1 MAPGDGSRA
10 PPPAGRLVSAVV
22 SWFQSNIV
30 DPIQSALLGSGGLVA
45 YLVVFGLV
53 FAEDALFV
61 GFVIPGETAAVLGGV
76 LASRGAVNVWVMM
89 GVVVVAA
96 IAGDSVGYEIGRH
109 FGTRILRMRPLRK
122 HEHRVA
128 RAQDFVRR
136 RGAPAVFLGRFV
148 AFFRATVPGL
158 AGMSRMPYRRFLGWN
173 ALGGLIWGIGVVLIG
188 WLAGNSFARV
198 EQVAGTAAAIVVA
211 VLFVGLVVAW
221 VIRGHRREVE
231 EEADTVVAGEP
242 TAPDRDPVE

>member
-1 MAPGDGSRA
+1 MG
-10 PPPAGRLVSAVV
+10 
-22 SWFQSNIV
+22 WFHTNILE
-30 DPIQSALLGSGGLVA
+30 PIQNFLLGHGGVVA
-45 YLVVFGLV
+45 YLIVFGLV

-76 LASRGAVNVWVMM
+76 LASRGSVDVWVMM
-89 GVVVVAA
+89 AVVVVAA

-122 HEHRVA
+122 HQHRVH
-128 RAQDFVRR
+128 RAQEFVRR

-158 AGMSRMPYRRFLGWN
+158 AGMSRMPYRTFISWN
-173 ALGGLIWGIGVVLIG
+173 AVGGFVWGIGVVMIG

-198 EQVAGTAAAIVVA
+198 EQAAGTVAAIVVA
-211 VLFVGLVVAW
+211 VI
-221 VIRGHRREVE
+221 VIGALIVWAVRGHRREVE
-231 EEADTVVAGEP
+231 EERVEEARDGIDEVEASITSDTDGIE
-242 TAPDRDPVE
+242 

>member
-1 MAPGDGSRA
+1 MG
-10 PPPAGRLVSAVV
+10 
-22 SWFQSNIV
+22 WFHSNVV
-30 DPIQSALLGSGGLVA
+30 DPIQSVLLGSGGLVA
-45 YLVVFGLV
+45 YLIVFGLV

-76 LASRGAVNVWVMM
+76 LASRGSVNVWVMM
-89 GVVVVAA
+89 AVVVVAA

-109 FGTRILRMRPLRK
+109 FGTRILKIRPLRQ
-122 HEHRVA
+122 HEHRVT
-128 RAQDFVRR
+128 RAQEFVRR

-173 ALGGLIWGIGVVLIG
+173 ALGGLVWGIGVVLIG

-198 EQVAGTAAAIVVA
+198 ESVAGTAAAIVVA

-221 VIRGHRREVE
+221 AIRGHRREAE
-231 EEADTVVAGEP
+231 EDNEVVADEP
-242 TAPDRDPVE
+242 IGPDQTPAE

>member
-1 MAPGDGSRA
+1 VG
-10 PPPAGRLVSAVV
+10 
-22 SWFQSNIV
+22 WFHTHIL
-30 DPIQSALLGSGGLVA
+30 DPIQSVLLGSGGLVA
-45 YLVVFGLV
+45 YLLVFGLV

-76 LASRGAVNVWVMM
+76 LASRGSVNVGVMM
-89 GVVVVAA
+89 AVVVVAA

-109 FGTRILRMRPLRK
+109 FGTRILMIRPLRK
-122 HEHRVA
+122 HQHRVA

-158 AGMSRMPYRRFLGWN
+158 AGMSHMPYRQFISWN
-173 ALGGLIWGIGVVLIG
+173 AIGGIVWGVGVVMIG

-198 EQVAGTAAAIVVA
+198 EAAAGTAAAIVVA
-211 VLFVGLVVAW
+211 VIFVGLVIAW
-221 VIRGHRREVE
+221 AIRGHHREAE
-231 EEADTVVAGEP
+231 EDEEAAEEALVIEAPAGGDAE
-242 TAPDRDPVE
+242 TGE